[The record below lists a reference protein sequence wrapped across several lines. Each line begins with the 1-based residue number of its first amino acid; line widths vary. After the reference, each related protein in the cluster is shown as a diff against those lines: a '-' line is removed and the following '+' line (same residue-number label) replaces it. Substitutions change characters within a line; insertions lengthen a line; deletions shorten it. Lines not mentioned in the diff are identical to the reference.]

1 MNPFIHF
8 RKGLADEV
16 EVLSDEEPSPRPN
29 TVASDASLP
38 KEVSVG
44 FDHTSGHA
52 YMLMSDSSKSPALM
66 YSRGDSGFIIAKF
79 KSRSVETE
87 FPNSY
92 LGDDGNI
99 HVKPAIDPTHL
110 KSRAR
115 KRPAATAAVRSGS
128 SQQLGALGNR

>member
-1 MNPFIHF
+1 MNPFIHV

-16 EVLSDEEPSPRPN
+16 KVLSDEEPSPRPN
-29 TVASDASLP
+29 NVASDASLS

-52 YMLMSDSSKSPALM
+52 YMLISDSSKSPDLM
-66 YSRGDSGFIIAKF
+66 YSRGDSGFVIAKF

-87 FPNSY
+87 FPNSN
-92 LGDDGNI
+92 LGGDGQV
-99 HVKPAIDPTHL
+99 HVKLAIDPTHL

-115 KRPAATAAVRSGS
+115 KRPAAAVRSGS
-128 SQQLGALGNR
+128 A